1 MMIKDNHGISD
12 KPSEVDEMTEINILY
27 DFYSGLLS
35 KRQADVIEMYYGDNL
50 SLGEIA
56 EQLNISRQ
64 AVYDTLKRGVK
75 LLRGYE
81 ETLKLVN
88 KFRYE
93 KQIYKNVLL
102 MMNTLEVQLASNIG
116 KKEDYINILEDIK
129 LKIEEIIDI

>member
-1 MMIKDNHGISD
+1 MISDNNSTSD
-12 KPSEVDEMTEINILY
+12 KPSEVNEVTEINILY

-35 KRQADVIEMYYGDNL
+35 ERQADVIEMYYGDNL

-81 ETLKLVN
+81 DALKLVS
-88 KFRYE
+88 KFEYE
-93 KQIYKNVLL
+93 KQIYKNILL
-102 MMNTLEVQLASNIG
+102 MMNTLEVQLASEIG
-116 KKEDYINILEDIK
+116 SKEDYINALEDIK
-129 LKIEEIIDI
+129 QKIGQIIDV

>member
-1 MMIKDNHGISD
+1 MISD
-12 KPSEVDEMTEINILY
+12 NNSISHKPSEVDEVTEINILF

-50 SLGEIA
+50 SLAEIA
-56 EQLNISRQ
+56 EQLSISRQ

-75 LLRGYE
+75 LLKGYE

-88 KFRYE
+88 KFKYE
-93 KQIYKNVLL
+93 NQIYKTILL
-102 MMNTLEVQLASNIG
+102 MMNTLEIQLASNIG

-129 LKIEEIIDI
+129 QKIAEIVDV